1 MSFFSFQDI
10 ICCVTGVLV
19 LITLLMA
26 IELARRPQTLGVN
39 AQTTSLDWV
48 TLNSQLKEAE
58 KHRDNL
64 TASLSRTQATLTQL
78 SKTAVLTPGML
89 TDLRRRVEAL
99 RRSLQQQ
106 EASNSETQ
114 AEQARLA
121 KEVSATQETRDALA
135 ERSRQLQQQIAL
147 ARARVRVTL
156 IGGKATDKKPY
167 LVECSSNQVTVA
179 DVLPS
184 GEARRV
190 QQFSGKEA
198 INSFLKWALSRD
210 SSREYFILL
219 VRPNAAGEFSM
230 LRVMLQNT
238 DFTLG
243 WDVWPPEKSLF
254 R

>member
-1 MSFFSFQDI
+1 MSRRDRRHEAPMSFFSFQDI

-135 ERSRQLQQQIAL
+135 ETYGIAQKDL
-147 ARARVRVTL
+147 SDALGHLVQA
-156 IGGKATDKKPY
+156 GKIEKI
-167 LVECSSNQVTVA
+167 SSELYFHQSAFTKA
-179 DVLPS
+179 CGRLT
-184 GEARRV
+184 G
-190 QQFSGKEA
+190 
-198 INSFLKWALSRD
+198 FLKSNGTVTTQQLKEMFGISRKFLIPLAEHFD
-210 SSREYFILL
+210 ATKLT
-219 VRPNAAGEFSM
+219 VRIGPAERK
-230 LRVMLQNT
+230 LR
-238 DFTLG
+238 G
-243 WDVWPPEKSLF
+243 G
-254 R
+254 